1 MQGTYFTSQHLEEE
15 GAINYPMES
24 YVHSNKKVKMTQH
37 TQTQNCT
44 YKHTNPLSS
53 TGVISTCIHIYISLE
68 MLD

>member
-44 YKHTNPLSS
+44 
-53 TGVISTCIHIYISLE
+53 
-68 MLD
+68 